1 VSRGDDSASPME
13 RMQERTRA
21 RLQALQILY
30 QSDITG
36 ASVSSILESGSYS
49 VQDGEP
55 SEFCRSLVLGVEEN
69 IEEVDGAVESTSK
82 HWTVSRMPI
91 VDRNILRLATYEI
104 LHCDSIPVSVSIN
117 EAVEM
122 AKIYGGEDSSRFV
135 NGVLGRIAET
145 GGEDDDDLEFEDGEL
160 DG

>member
-1 VSRGDDSASPME
+1 MSAGERRVFSAD
-13 RMQERTRA
+13 RMQERSRA

-36 ASVSSILESGSYS
+36 VSPASILADGSYNS
-49 VQDGEP
+49 EDGEP
-55 SEFCRSLVLGVEEN
+55 SEFCRSLIAGTEEHLAE
-69 IEEVDGAVESTSK
+69 IDEAITRTSK
-82 HWTVSRMPI
+82 HWVISRMPL

-104 LHCDSIPVSVSIN
+104 LHLDSIPVSVSIN

-122 AKIYGGEDSSRFV
+122 AKVYGGEDSSRFV

-145 GGEDDDDLEFEDGEL
+145 DGAETNEDGV